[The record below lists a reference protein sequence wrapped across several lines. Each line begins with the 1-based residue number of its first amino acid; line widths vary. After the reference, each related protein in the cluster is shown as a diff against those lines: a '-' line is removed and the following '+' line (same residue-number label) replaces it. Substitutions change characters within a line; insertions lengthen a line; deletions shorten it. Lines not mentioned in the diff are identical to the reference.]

1 MKLILNGDP
10 REIPGVTTL
19 PELVDTLG
27 LPASALLV
35 EHNGLALLRDEWTG
49 RPLADGDHIEF
60 LRITA
65 GG

>member
-10 REIPGVTTL
+10 RDIPGVTTL
-19 PELVDTLG
+19 PELVDSLG

-35 EHNGLALLRDEWTG
+35 EHNGLALLRDEWNG
-49 RPLADGDHIEF
+49 RPLADGDRIEF